1 MRSVVSA
8 ASRSP
13 GVAARTDPEIIARHD
28 AKVYGKAAVGAPPMS
43 VPHLDTRYVG
53 GQRSLMFG
61 PYAGWSPKFLKS
73 GRYTDLFASIKPSNL
88 TQMMAVAPPNLD
100 LMVYLGS
107 QLVSTHQQR
116 FEALLEYMPSARPE
130 DWEPVT
136 AGQRC
141 SHRPRCRQH
150 GWRVRHPASPPPDPS
165 AALGA
170 SPAPPAA
177 NTC

>member
-1 MRSVVSA
+1 
-8 ASRSP
+8 
-13 GVAARTDPEIIARHD
+13 
-28 AKVYGKAAVGAPPMS
+28 
-43 VPHLDTRYVG
+43 
-53 GQRSLMFG
+53 MFG

-73 GRYTDLFASIKPSNL
+73 GRYTDLFASIQPSNL

-136 AGQRC
+136 AGQRVQGIA
-141 SHRPRCRQH
+141 PDADKQ
-150 GWRVRHPASPPPDPS
+150 GVRKFGIQRFNASE
-165 AALGA
+165 ALNRSIRGG
-170 SPAPPAA
+170 
-177 NTC
+177 